1 MKRASIL
8 VLLLALLSAAALTG
22 TSIAVQWK
30 GSSVTVEA
38 EALAGDPAAAEGL
51 ELSLPVYCQNAMLW
65 ELTVPAAQPRDT
77 DSRFG
82 FSSFGL
88 RNAQFNL
95 LNLASPYPVVR
106 SVAGTPDTLKIEIP
120 LGSSSYWEEAVQ
132 LVSDETPAGEE
143 RTRQIHLAEVY
154 DAWPMRVYLEGNGI
168 WNQPVGQT
176 FADYFSIPIPQ
187 DYQVKITVIKNER
200 GKETGIYIE
209 NDPQCSLECTV
220 DTVEIDDAI
229 LFLLKVRYFSWESYQ
244 EFSADGSAIPGGWG
258 IYRLTT
264 NEDKTEGSLE
274 TLFSLPEGSMA
285 QQFWASE
292 DGSTLFLLTVEEGV
306 LRLRIFDRNMA
317 LLDTQDLMPAGEEA
331 PFYDLLQGE
340 DFFMAVVADK
350 DRFRFTVVEGQD
362 GAWTA
367 AFSAHTL
374 TQEQSG
380 YSFYSKDGYGANLLG
395 VDYAQDRLAVCATNH
410 DLEPGFYLSV
420 YDQEGLAY
428 LGLYTTSL
436 HPKALVPL
444 RTDLGMEF
452 GETPF
457 DTLSPSIRW
466 QGGTEKGGTS

>member
-1 MKRASIL
+1 MKRLSIL
-8 VLLLALLSAAALTG
+8 ILLLALFSAAALTG
-22 TSIAVQWK
+22 VSIAVQWK

-38 EALAGDPAAAEGL
+38 ETLAGDPAAAEGL

-65 ELTVPAAQPRDT
+65 ELTVPAARPGDT
-77 DSRFG
+77 DSRFD
-82 FSSFGL
+82 FSSLGL

-95 LNLASPYPVVR
+95 LNLTSPYPMVR
-106 SVAGTPDTLKIEIP
+106 SVAGTPDTLQIEIP
-120 LGSSSYWEEAVQ
+120 LGSSFYWEEAVR
-132 LVSDETPAGEE
+132 LVADETPAGET

-154 DAWPMRVYLEGNGI
+154 DAWPIRVYLEGNGV

-176 FADYFSIPIPQ
+176 FEDYFSIPIPQ
-187 DYQVKITVIKNER
+187 DYQAEITVTKNEQ
-200 GKETGIYIE
+200 GKETRTDVE
-209 NDPQCSLECTV
+209 NDPQYSLECTV
-220 DTVEIDDAI
+220 DTVKIDDAI

-264 NEDKTEGSLE
+264 SEDKTEGSLE
-274 TLFSLPEGSMA
+274 ALFSLPEGSMA

-306 LRLRIFDRNMA
+306 LRLRFFDRNMV
-317 LLDTQDLMPAGEEA
+317 LLDTQDLMPAGESA
-331 PFYDLLQGE
+331 PFYDLLQG
-340 DFFMAVVADK
+340 DNFFVAVVADK

-367 AFSAHTL
+367 ALSAHTL

-380 YSFYSKDGYGANLLG
+380 YPFYSKDGYGANLLG

-436 HPKALVPL
+436 HPKALAPL
-444 RTDLGMEF
+444 RSDLGMEF